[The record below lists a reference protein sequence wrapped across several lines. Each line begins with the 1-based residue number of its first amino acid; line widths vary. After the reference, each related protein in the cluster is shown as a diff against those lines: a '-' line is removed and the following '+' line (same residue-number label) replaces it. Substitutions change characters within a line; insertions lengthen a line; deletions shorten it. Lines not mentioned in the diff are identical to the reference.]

1 MDTTKQTTQLTP
13 STQSWSVEE
22 ALVDDDGYFR
32 HHQPIA
38 NGQIHHKSVCR
49 SSQRAASEERMEEEE
64 EEMESRV
71 ELSCL
76 RGHIVLMV
84 RMQAGSKGHRRRRVG
99 ALLEEHEED
108 KSVARKS
115 HGHH

>member
-1 MDTTKQTTQLTP
+1 
-13 STQSWSVEE
+13 
-22 ALVDDDGYFR
+22 
-32 HHQPIA
+32 
-38 NGQIHHKSVCR
+38 
-49 SSQRAASEERMEEEE
+49 
-64 EEMESRV
+64 MESRV